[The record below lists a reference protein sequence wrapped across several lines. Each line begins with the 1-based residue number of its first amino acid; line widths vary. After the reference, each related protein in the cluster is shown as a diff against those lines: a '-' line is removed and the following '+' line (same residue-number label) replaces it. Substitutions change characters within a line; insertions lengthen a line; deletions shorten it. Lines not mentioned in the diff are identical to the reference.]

1 MSRTWKRDLS
11 LRCAVIMEK
20 HIDFT
25 KASFQRFKHA
35 IQTSFS
41 KISKERC
48 FGMNVWYTLP
58 AKCRRKQPA
67 WSLHPIIV
75 PIQANVTPAITAML
89 HFATMS
95 SRDLQSSFCDRSW
108 KTCASSAGIVAG
120 SWNCVRLQLLEY
132 AAASLRQSEYWNYPR
147 DLASDNL
154 MNTFDKLQ
162 NPDNSWLLL
171 ICIHRWSLKF
181 IETVAHQHYQ
191 FLGQF
196 CAATG
201 CGMLQRFWNMYSIVF
216 IICHSH
222 NHSAELAWSA
232 LRAVLSSK
240 C

>member
-1 MSRTWKRDLS
+1 
-11 LRCAVIMEK
+11 MEK

-25 KASFQRFKHA
+25 IASFQRFKRA

-41 KISKERC
+41 EISKERC

-108 KTCASSAGIVAG
+108 TTCASSAGIVAG
-120 SWNCVRLQLLEY
+120 SWNCVRDCSCLNMQLLVFDNLNTE
-132 AAASLRQSEYWNYPR
+132 NYPR

-171 ICIHRWSLKF
+171 ICIHRRLSNSLK
-181 IETVAHQHYQ
+181 
-191 FLGQF
+191 
-196 CAATG
+196 
-201 CGMLQRFWNMYSIVF
+201 R
-216 IICHSH
+216 
-222 NHSAELAWSA
+222 
-232 LRAVLSSK
+232 
-240 C
+240 